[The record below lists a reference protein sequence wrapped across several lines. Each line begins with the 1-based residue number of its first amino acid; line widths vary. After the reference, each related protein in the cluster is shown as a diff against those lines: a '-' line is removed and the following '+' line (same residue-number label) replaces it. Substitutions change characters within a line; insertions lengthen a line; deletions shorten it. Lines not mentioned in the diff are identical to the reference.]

1 MDIPQLK
8 LRPLHRSSL
17 ITANKTRQTP
27 AMPKR
32 VAGGWWP
39 AEDDRPSA
47 RICSIG
53 SSCASPCGR
62 PRRTPKGAFSDKI
75 KNSSTAIVAQRRR
88 VASLRRRPS
97 VCISFFGDLTS
108 ARYSVANF
116 GGTEFRLRLLHLP
129 GSISTDGVRET
140 MSFFV
145 HRRYEIGHTIGRNEF
160 TKLWV
165 HPILSSFVCDSA
177 KFRIQMFSGP
187 VSEPSQFHVMR
198 SSQLPLHLNTNVG

>member
-1 MDIPQLK
+1 MNEPFCYSQECCHRKINLDCLAHDTQIRYIRGIMDIPQLK

-129 GSISTDGVRET
+129 GSISTDG
-140 MSFFV
+140 
-145 HRRYEIGHTIGRNEF
+145 
-160 TKLWV
+160 
-165 HPILSSFVCDSA
+165 
-177 KFRIQMFSGP
+177 
-187 VSEPSQFHVMR
+187 SEKRCHSLYTEDTR
-198 SSQLPLHLNTNVG
+198 